1 MNGAQKSVKRIRF
14 VEDDAADPPPDRK
27 RPPSRLPESKGL
39 RKIIKGKCP
48 NGQFVRMQVRKTE
61 LERNKYLIKMRKGAI
76 FYKFNQ
82 RTGLP
87 EERWFIVSPDG
98 SSIKWTKPT
107 TNFLG
112 IKTTKTKNLADAL
125 YLTYGNSESVKPQ
138 QKIEI
143 PTWLCFTIV
152 FCEKTGTTSK
162 SWVTREVSVAC
173 KDQEQFET
181 WFFGIQSLIPLH
193 HQHKSQAYILWERAM
208 MKVESIA
215 FVQQTTPSKVWQTLF
230 ENAIR
235 HVKGSS
241 QRFMLRKLV
250 HMNLSR
256 LARQAREEETDTKD
270 SSPPPIKDFIVHSRT
285 RSRLDASPKLKN
297 KKTWTNDKLTGTD
310 NKKKSMSDMKNRT
323 LEQESVQISHATH
336 PVDIRIITYSYMFS
350 SNNTSERQLDAI
362 RWDIVSWPTNS
373 GEEAHGA
380 QVVKGSLPRV
390 PSPLT
395 SAGTSEN
402 RNA

>member
-1 MNGAQKSVKRIRF
+1 MNGTQKAVKRIRF
-14 VEDDAADPPPDRK
+14 VEDDAVDPPDRK

-39 RKIIKGKCP
+39 RKIIKGQCP

-98 SSIKWTKPT
+98 GTIRWTKPS

-112 IKTTKTKNLADAL
+112 IKTTKIKNLADAL

-138 QKIEI
+138 QTIEI

-162 SWVTREVSVAC
+162 SWVTREISVAC
-173 KDQEQFET
+173 RDQEQFET

-215 FVQQTTPSKVWQTLF
+215 FVQRTTPSKVWQTLF

-241 QRFMLRKLV
+241 QKFLLRKLV

-256 LARQAREEETDTKD
+256 LARQAREKDGDTKD
-270 SSPPPIKDFIVHSRT
+270 SSPPPIKDFIVHSRS
-285 RSRLDASPKLKN
+285 RSRLDASPKSKG
-297 KKTWTNDKLTGTD
+297 KKTRANDGKTATD
-310 NKKKSMSDMKNRT
+310 DKKNCMSR
-323 LEQESVQISHATH
+323 
-336 PVDIRIITYSYMFS
+336 
-350 SNNTSERQLDAI
+350 
-362 RWDIVSWPTNS
+362 
-373 GEEAHGA
+373 
-380 QVVKGSLPRV
+380 LPKTKTV
-390 PSPLT
+390 
-395 SAGTSEN
+395 N
-402 RNA
+402 C

>member
-270 SSPPPIKDFIVHSRT
+270 SSPPPIKAATTHPNGSSMPSDGT
-285 RSRLDASPKLKN
+285 LSPGQPTQEK
-297 KKTWTNDKLTGTD
+297 KLTGRRSLRD
-310 NKKKSMSDMKNRT
+310 
-323 LEQESVQISHATH
+323 LYQESPRHSPVPGHRRIGTH
-336 PVDIRIITYSYMFS
+336 DLTERMINRKSPYVEKKVGS
-350 SNNTSERQLDAI
+350 SVSRQASERSIHHIKD
-362 RWDIVSWPTNS
+362 
-373 GEEAHGA
+373 
-380 QVVKGSLPRV
+380 
-390 PSPLT
+390 
-395 SAGTSEN
+395 
-402 RNA
+402 

>member
-1 MNGAQKSVKRIRF
+1 MNGTQKAVKRIRF
-14 VEDDAADPPPDRK
+14 VEDDAVDPPDRK

-39 RKIIKGKCP
+39 RKIIKGQCP

-98 SSIKWTKPT
+98 GTIRWTKPS

-112 IKTTKTKNLADAL
+112 IKTTKIKNLADAL

-138 QKIEI
+138 QTIEI

-162 SWVTREVSVAC
+162 SWVTREISVAC
-173 KDQEQFET
+173 RDQEQFET

-215 FVQQTTPSKVWQTLF
+215 FVQRTTPSKVWQTLF

-241 QRFMLRKLV
+241 QKFLLRKLV

-256 LARQAREEETDTKD
+256 LARQAREKDGDTKD
-270 SSPPPIKDFIVHSRT
+270 SSPPPIKAVTKNANGNSMVSVGSPRIQERKLVGR
-285 RSRLDASPKLKN
+285 RSLRDIY
-297 KKTWTNDKLTGTD
+297 
-310 NKKKSMSDMKNRT
+310 
-323 LEQESVQISHATH
+323 QESPRHSPVPGHRKIGTH
-336 PVDIRIITYSYMFS
+336 DLTERMINRKSPYIEKKAGVSRQS
-350 SNNTSERQLDAI
+350 SERQIAKKD
-362 RWDIVSWPTNS
+362 
-373 GEEAHGA
+373 
-380 QVVKGSLPRV
+380 
-390 PSPLT
+390 
-395 SAGTSEN
+395 
-402 RNA
+402 